1 MTFIKLRASVG
12 DTDFLINV
20 TKSGRID
27 IFENLFN
34 EVIIPAYIAEREM
47 INHGSDE
54 RYFLKKY
61 KRLNPMSPIVF
72 KDREKE
78 GKLYNKIALTEFRK
92 MLEEIDKGEAECCGY
107 ARASNTNIIL
117 SDNKRDYPEME
128 NAGYILLGHREILT
142 LNVFYGLMT
151 RSDCETIYNSINT
164 SLSAP
169 SAFDFNEIYDRALNR
184 IRTNGWN
191 KHLNIK

>member
-27 IFENLFN
+27 IFENIFT

-47 INHGSDE
+47 INHGKEE
-54 RYFLKKY
+54 RFFLKKH
-61 KRLNPMSPIVF
+61 KRINPSSPIVF

-92 MLEEIDKGEAECCGY
+92 RLEEIDQGEAECCGY
-107 ARASNTNIIL
+107 AKASNTKIIL
-117 SDNKRDYPEME
+117 SDNKRDYSDME

-142 LNVFYGLMT
+142 LNAFYGVMT
-151 RSDCETIYNSINT
+151 KCDCETIYDSINN

-169 SAFDFNEIYDRALNR
+169 SSFDFNDTYDRALKR
-184 IRTNGWN
+184 IRDNGWN
-191 KHLNIK
+191 EHLNIK